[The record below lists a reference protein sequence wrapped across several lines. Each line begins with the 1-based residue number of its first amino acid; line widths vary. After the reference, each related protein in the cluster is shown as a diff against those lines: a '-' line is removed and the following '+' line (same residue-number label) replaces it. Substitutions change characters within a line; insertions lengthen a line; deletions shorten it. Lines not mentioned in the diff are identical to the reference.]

1 MKTIGSLIWSFH
13 FQSRPRNKRQKEK
26 SDFAGV
32 AAPTDAD
39 AKSMSGEKTR
49 PPRGYKVSVPSRLST
64 FELSAFCCVYKDIRD
79 FFDIDLVATGI
90 SYSIITDGNER

>member
-26 SDFAGV
+26 SDSLGV

-39 AKSMSGEKTR
+39 AKSMSGEKAR
-49 PPRGYKVSVPSRLST
+49 LSRGYKVSVPSRLST
-64 FELSAFCCVYKDIRD
+64 FELSAFCCVYRNIGD
-79 FFDIDLVATGI
+79 FFDMDLVAVGI
-90 SYSIITDGNER
+90 AYFIIVI